1 MERESR
7 ELENGYHRQVNDYQ
21 PQMPFT
27 FRHQQE
33 MERES
38 RELENGYHRQV
49 NDYQPQMPFTF
60 RHQQE
65 MERESRELEN
75 GYHRQVNDYQPQ
87 MPFTFRVQPIQPNLL
102 VDILEK
108 YHQQSGKRLWDA
120 KHENLSNELDRIKKE
135 NDSLQIELRHLKG
148 EDITSLQP
156 RDLMAIENTLET
168 GLESVRYK
176 QSEIHR
182 MMKKNGKMLEEDNK
196 QLNLILHQ
204 QEMERESRELEN
216 GYHRQVNDYQP
227 QMPFTF
233 RVQPIQPNLHER
245 IPEFAFPVKIN
256 KYIFALKNSCYA
268 FLFFHFLILFLS
280 PQHQQEMERES
291 RELENGY
298 HRQVN
303 DYQPQMPFT
312 FRVQPIQP
320 NLHER
325 I

>member
-1 MERESR
+1 MHFPHPPITLSLSLSLSLFSTIYLCSYLSLFCHLHILQPKKKKKKKKKKKREMGR
-7 ELENGYHRQVNDYQ
+7 GKIEIKRIENTSNRQVTYSK
-21 PQMPFT
+21 
-27 FRHQQE
+27 R
-33 MERES
+33 R
-38 RELENGYHRQV
+38 NGILKKAKEITVLCDAKVSLVVFGSSGKMHEFCS
-49 NDYQPQMPFTF
+49 PST
-60 RHQQE
+60 
-65 MERESRELEN
+65 
-75 GYHRQVNDYQPQ
+75 
-87 MPFTFRVQPIQPNLL
+87 TL

-120 KHENLSNELDRIKKE
+120 KHE
-135 NDSLQIELRHLKG
+135 IELRHLKG

-245 IPEFAFPVKIN
+245 I
-256 KYIFALKNSCYA
+256 
-268 FLFFHFLILFLS
+268 
-280 PQHQQEMERES
+280 
-291 RELENGY
+291 
-298 HRQVN
+298 
-303 DYQPQMPFT
+303 
-312 FRVQPIQP
+312 
-320 NLHER
+320 
-325 I
+325 

>member
-1 MERESR
+1 MGRGKIEIKRI
-7 ELENGYHRQVNDYQ
+7 ENTSNRQVTYSK
-21 PQMPFT
+21 
-27 FRHQQE
+27 R
-33 MERES
+33 R
-38 RELENGYHRQV
+38 NGILKKAKEITVLCDAKVSLVVFGSSGKMHEFCS
-49 NDYQPQMPFTF
+49 PST
-60 RHQQE
+60 
-65 MERESRELEN
+65 
-75 GYHRQVNDYQPQ
+75 
-87 MPFTFRVQPIQPNLL
+87 TL

-245 IPEFAFPVKIN
+245 I
-256 KYIFALKNSCYA
+256 
-268 FLFFHFLILFLS
+268 
-280 PQHQQEMERES
+280 
-291 RELENGY
+291 
-298 HRQVN
+298 
-303 DYQPQMPFT
+303 
-312 FRVQPIQP
+312 
-320 NLHER
+320 
-325 I
+325 